1 HILENLAIFSQGRNQ
16 FFPIVMRAGRDF
28 KGRLYN
34 NGLGNDIITVE
45 SSIQVKSDDE
55 WHKMVNYEFENR
67 YFPNSSRQ

>member
-1 HILENLAIFSQGRNQ
+1 
-16 FFPIVMRAGRDF
+16 MRAGGDF
-28 KGRLYN
+28 KGLLYN

-55 WHKMVNYEFENR
+55 WHKMVNYEFENW